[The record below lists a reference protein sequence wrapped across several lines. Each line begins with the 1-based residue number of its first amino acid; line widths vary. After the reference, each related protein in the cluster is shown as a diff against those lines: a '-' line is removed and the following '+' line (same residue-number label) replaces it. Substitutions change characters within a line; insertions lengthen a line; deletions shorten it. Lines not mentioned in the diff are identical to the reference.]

1 MVYMVTEH
9 KKIINNE
16 IEINIVYGEDEY
28 GFERDER
35 TSY

>member
-9 KKIINNE
+9 KKIKDNE
-16 IEINIVYGEDEY
+16 IEINIVYGEDKN